1 LSVREPLAAH
11 CSPPWLAH
19 RFRSNL
25 RRFGAAWCREWPD
38 TRVAYSSKTNRLL
51 AFMQA
56 ADADG
61 ADAEVV
67 CEAEYVLAAAVI
79 EADPAPSCKKTAA
92 GGPIRRRRACRRT
105 FSQLSCHL
113 GALERGAS

>member
-1 LSVREPLAAH
+1 LSVRELLAAH
-11 CSPPWLAH
+11 GSPLWLAH

-25 RRFGAAWCREWPD
+25 RRFGAAWRREWPD
-38 TRVAYSSKTNRLL
+38 TRVACSSKTNRLL
-51 AFMQA
+51 AFVQA

-79 EADPAPSCKKTAA
+79 EADPASSYKETAA
-92 GGPIRRRRACRRT
+92 GGPKRRRRACRRA
-105 FSQLSCHL
+105 FSQLSCH
-113 GALERGAS
+113 RGH